1 MSSGSRGL
9 LLDSDVLAEIRR
21 SRPNP
26 TIVAFLRRRVHRTL
40 FLSTL
45 SLGEL
50 RGLYPQQE
58 TERWLDELIERFDD
72 HVLDVDSEVA
82 REWAGRST
90 PQSILRTGQNPGASW
105 TGAAV
110 EGLVAA
116 TALVHDLTVISS
128 KSDVYRSWGVEAQN
142 PWKEN

>member
-1 MSSGSRGL
+1 MSSGARGL

-21 SRPNP
+21 TRPNP
-26 TIVAFLRRRVHRTL
+26 TIVAFLRRRAHRTL

-50 RGLYPQQE
+50 RGLYPQPE
-58 TERWLDELIERFDD
+58 TERWLGELVERFED
-72 HVLDVDSEVA
+72 HVLDVDVEVA
-82 REWAGRST
+82 KEWAGRST
-90 PQSILRTGQNPGASW
+90 PTSILRIGQIPGASW

-116 TALVHDLTVISS
+116 TAQVHDLTVVSS
-128 KSDVYRSWGVEAQN
+128 KAEVYRSWGVEALD
-142 PWKEN
+142 PWREN

>member
-26 TIVAFLRRRVHRTL
+26 TIVAFLRRRAHRTL

-50 RGLYPQQE
+50 RGLYPQPE
-58 TERWLDELIERFDD
+58 TERWLDELVERFAG
-72 HVLDVDSEVA
+72 HVLDVDSQVA

-90 PQSILRTGQNPGASW
+90 PQSILRLGKNPGASW

-116 TALVHDLTVISS
+116 TARVHDLSVISS
-128 KSDVYRSWGVEAQN
+128 KSETYRSWGVEALD
-142 PWKEN
+142 PWTEA